1 MYKYN
6 NSTNQHNVQFI
17 SKATKSYCSFNKI
30 YIKSILIPVVIG
42 GIIGLIIS
50 NFLDYNLLEKPFLS
64 PSGMLFPIIWTIIYI
79 LMGISYG
86 ILKNKSLTNQK
97 IKIIYY
103 LQLFVNAMW
112 PIIFFILKW
121 RLFSFIW
128 ILLLDLL
135 VIIMIHLF
143 YNKDKLSGILQIPY
157 LIWILF
163 ASYLNIAIYLL
174 VGA

>member
-1 MYKYN
+1 
-6 NSTNQHNVQFI
+6 
-17 SKATKSYCSFNKI
+17 
-30 YIKSILIPVVIG
+30 
-42 GIIGLIIS
+42 
-50 NFLDYNLLEKPFLS
+50 
-64 PSGMLFPIIWTIIYI
+64 
-79 LMGISYG
+79 MGISYG